1 MRKSAPIKHGRLL
14 SEKIEDLQVSSQEK
28 RILHEILP
36 EPIAYVPDPQ
46 FRRPSVMNAIM
57 DRSVFVPTGKTLKH
71 EQETLLFTQMNYA
84 RFRLCQLRRKL
95 LRQTEWQVE
104 DVRELLANYHKQL
117 DLRSQIVAANMGL
130 VLAMAKRTSYEGV
143 EFTDLISEG
152 SMALLRATEKYDC
165 QRGLKFSTYACQAIF
180 KGFSRAAM
188 DSYRHRNLFPAQL
201 DLALEKDDSL
211 DQLREQNHEE
221 MIEEVRAIFHENLA
235 DLNETEYNVLD
246 LRFRLNDADK
256 PTLTLKEVGARLGL
270 TKERI
275 RQIQNKALAKL
286 RQVTEERMV
295 TV

>member
-1 MRKSAPIKHGRLL
+1 MRKTKSIKNGRTLT
-14 SEKIEDLQVSSQEK
+14 EKINDLLVSHQEK
-28 RILHEILP
+28 QILHEIMP
-36 EPIAYVPDPQ
+36 EPISYVPDPK

-57 DRSVFVPTGKTLKH
+57 EETVSVPPGKTLKH
-71 EQETLLFTQMNYA
+71 EQEYLLFSQMNYA

-95 LRQTEWQVE
+95 MRQSEWSVD
-104 DVRELLANYHKQL
+104 DVRELLDYYRRQL
-117 DLRSQIVAANMGL
+117 DLRSQIVAFNMGL
-130 VLAMAKRTSYEGV
+130 VLAMAKRSRYEGV

-152 SMALLRATEKYDC
+152 SMALLRATEKFDC

-188 DSYRHRNLFPAQL
+188 DYYRHRNLFPAQL
-201 DLALEKDDSL
+201 DPALEKDDSL
-211 DQLREQNHEE
+211 DQLRERNHDE
-221 MIEEVRAIFHENLA
+221 MVDEVKAIFHDNLA
-235 DLNETEYNVLD
+235 DLNETEHSVLS
-246 LRFRLNDADK
+246 LRFRLDDADK